1 MISSLLAIWPP
12 MALFATSLTVASL
25 PRPLALRAAGVAG
38 ILILIF
44 DISARTKDFRRVVER
59 LVLDPSALDRHILRY
74 KPSWCQRTVLYWA
87 ANEALGGEARMKV
100 GRQYADMG
108 YRWYHF
114 FPDRTFTRE
123 SPFFKLKFWRSLVGG
138 TPEVRQQEV
147 RRPAE

>member
-25 PRPLALRAAGVAG
+25 PVPLVLRAAAVAG

-44 DISARTKDFRRVVER
+44 DITARTRDYRRVVAR
-59 LVLDPSALDRHILRY
+59 LAFDPSALDRHIVRY

-87 ANEALGGEARMKV
+87 ANEALGGEARAKV

-123 SPFFKLKFWRSLVGG
+123 SPFFKVKFWRSLVGG
-138 TPEVRQQEV
+138 TPEVRQDV
-147 RRPAE
+147 RPPAE

>member
-1 MISSLLAIWPP
+1 M
-12 MALFATSLTVASL
+12 
-25 PRPLALRAAGVAG
+25 
-38 ILILIF
+38 
-44 DISARTKDFRRVVER
+44 
-59 LVLDPSALDRHILRY
+59 
-74 KPSWCQRTVLYWA
+74 LYWA